1 MKQIN
6 RMIATV
12 LLLSLLACGAVVL
25 FTQESWKMNN
35 GRDKVELS
43 RAKVSINRYEEN
55 IGQPVASLD
64 QLLAFEEIDHCF
76 ILDVAFHAWDEHP
89 EAAIQMLLQQSG
101 EHFALHATEKGCYRI
116 DYQTDTAGYLSG
128 IRITLIAVIS
138 IFGLI
143 CLLILVYIKMNVVKP
158 FQRLSDL
165 PYELSKGNLTVP
177 IEESKNK
184 LFGRYLWGMNMLREN
199 LEQAK
204 ERELFMVKEKKVL
217 LLSLSHDIKTPLS
230 AIKLYGKAFEKN
242 LYRDEEKKQQVARG
256 ICEKADEIEAYISK
270 IVQAS
275 NEDFLDFDI
284 SCTEYYI
291 ADVIKEIDAYYN
303 EKMKLSQII
312 FEIGKYTNYLVYGDP
327 ARLVEVLQN
336 IIENAIKY
344 GDGKQIL
351 IHFRNDEEG
360 YAITVEN
367 TGCTMEKREL
377 PHVFDSFFRG
387 SNTGRQ
393 PGSGLG
399 LYICRKL
406 MHMMDGEIVANI
418 REEEQ
423 ERFMCVTVYVKKA

>member
-12 LLLSLLACGAVVL
+12 FLLSLLACMAVL
-25 FTQESWKMNN
+25 YFTQESKQMNS
-35 GRDKVELS
+35 GRDMVELN
-43 RAKVSINRYEEN
+43 RAKITIKHYEERM
-55 IGQPVASLD
+55 GEPAGSLEE
-64 QLLAFEEIDHCF
+64 LLAFETMEHSF
-76 ILDVAFHAWDEHP
+76 ISGVSFQAWSKHP
-89 EAAIQMLLQQSG
+89 ENAVQVLMQQSSS
-101 EHFALHATEKGCYRI
+101 HYVLYATEKGCYRI
-116 DYQTDTAGYLSG
+116 DYETDTNGYFAG
-128 IRITLIAVIS
+128 IRICVIAIIS
-138 IFGLI
+138 GIGLI
-143 CLLILVYIKMNVVKP
+143 CVAILIYIKSNVAKP
-158 FQRLSDL
+158 FQRISDL

-204 ERELFMVKEKKVL
+204 ERELSLVKEKKLL

-242 LYRDEEKKQQVARG
+242 LYNDEEKKQQVAKG

-275 NEDFLDFDI
+275 NDDFLDFDV
-284 SCTEYYI
+284 SCGEYYM
-291 ADVIKEIDAYYN
+291 ADVIQQIDAYYN
-303 EKMKLSQII
+303 DKMKLSQIT
-312 FEIGKYTNYLVYGDP
+312 FEIEKYTNYLVYGDA

-344 GDGKQIL
+344 GDGKRIAVR
-351 IHFRNDEEG
+351 FRNEEEG

-367 TGCTMEKREL
+367 TGCTMESREL

-387 SNTGRQ
+387 SNAGKQ

-406 MHMMDGEIVANI
+406 MHLMDGEIVANI
-418 REEEQ
+418 KDEGNA
-423 ERFMCVTVYVKKA
+423 RFMCVTVYVKKA